1 MTATPYRMD
10 NKDIF
15 ELCSNNKIY
24 EIDLRTAIN
33 RDLLVPFEYFG
44 IYDQEVDY
52 EGISYQN
59 GKYNGK
65 ELEKALSTH
74 KRADL
79 IHNNYRKRSGKRT
92 LGFCSSIEHAKYMT
106 EYFNQQGVKAVT
118 VHSGADQGPYF
129 MERKEAV
136 KKLRQAEIEMIFAVD
151 IFNEGVDIPE
161 LDTVLFL
168 RPTESYVVFLQQ
180 LGRGLRKVERKE
192 KLKVLDFIGNY
203 KRAHYLP
210 LLLAG
215 ENPMEAD
222 NKRYQQAEE
231 FEYPEGCR
239 VNFDFQLL
247 DLFAEMKK
255 NDPLEERMK
264 NEYFRLKSEL
274 NRRPMRLDLYQGTDL
289 EIKKFLNSRYYDK
302 GYLRFLAEIDELTA
316 AEKSWFDTIA
326 EEFLVEIESTRMN
339 KLYKIPVLKA
349 LIKDGK
355 LRMKALIEEVG
366 QSFLNF
372 YHDNPRMQKDLDGKK
387 HQGWQQWDQQRFIKE
402 AEKNPVK
409 YLSKRKFFNYD
420 EVNKEFYLNQKL
432 EEFINQDL
440 TEHFK
445 DIVELRK
452 LKYYNRRLK

>member
-1 MTATPYRMD
+1 
-10 NKDIF
+10 
-15 ELCSNNKIY
+15 
-24 EIDLRTAIN
+24 
-33 RDLLVPFEYFG
+33 
-44 IYDQEVDY
+44 
-52 EGISYQN
+52 
-59 GKYNGK
+59 
-65 ELEKALSTH
+65 
-74 KRADL
+74 
-79 IHNNYRKRSGKRT
+79 
-92 LGFCSSIEHAKYMT
+92 MT
-106 EYFNQQGVKAVT
+106 EYFNQHGVKAVT

-264 NEYFRLKSEL
+264 NEFLRLK
-274 NRRPMRLDLYQGTDL
+274 
-289 EIKKFLNSRYYDK
+289 
-302 GYLRFLAEIDELTA
+302 
-316 AEKSWFDTIA
+316 
-326 EEFLVEIESTRMN
+326 
-339 KLYKIPVLKA
+339 
-349 LIKDGK
+349 
-355 LRMKALIEEVG
+355 
-366 QSFLNF
+366 NF
-372 YHDNPRMQKDLDGKK
+372 
-387 HQGWQQWDQQRFIKE
+387 
-402 AEKNPVK
+402 
-409 YLSKRKFFNYD
+409 
-420 EVNKEFYLNQKL
+420 
-432 EEFINQDL
+432 
-440 TEHFK
+440 
-445 DIVELRK
+445 
-452 LKYYNRRLK
+452 

>member
-1 MTATPYRMD
+1 MDEFHHAAADSYLNVLEYFEPEFLLGLTATPYRMD

-52 EGISYQN
+52 DQISYQN

-65 ELEKALSTH
+65 ELEEELYTH

-79 IHNNYRKRSGKRT
+79 IYNNYRKRAGKRT
-92 LGFCSSIEHAKYMT
+92 LGFCASIEHAKYMT
-106 EYFNQQGVKAVT
+106 EYFN
-118 VHSGADQGPYF
+118 
-129 MERKEAV
+129 
-136 KKLRQAEIEMIFAVD
+136 
-151 IFNEGVDIPE
+151 
-161 LDTVLFL
+161 
-168 RPTESYVVFLQQ
+168 
-180 LGRGLRKVERKE
+180 
-192 KLKVLDFIGNY
+192 
-203 KRAHYLP
+203 
-210 LLLAG
+210 
-215 ENPMEAD
+215 
-222 NKRYQQAEE
+222 QQAEE

-239 VNFDFQLL
+239 VNFDFKLL

-274 NRRPMRLDLYQGTDL
+274 NKRPMRLDLYQGSDL
-289 EIKKFLNSRYYDK
+289 EIKKFLNSRYYEK
-302 GYLRFLAEIDELTA
+302 GYLRFLAEIEELNKT
-316 AEKSWFDTIA
+316 EMSWLNTFA
-326 EEFLVEIESTRMN
+326 EEFLVELESTRMN

-349 LIKDGK
+349 LIKNGK
-355 LRMKALIEEVG
+355 LRMKVPIEEVG
-366 QSFLNF
+366 LSFMNF
-372 YHDNPRMQKDLDGKK
+372 YNDNPRMQKDLDGKR

-402 AEKNPVK
+402 AEKNPIK

-420 EVNKEFYLNQKL
+420 EVNKDFYLNQKL
-432 EEFINQDL
+432 EKFIGQDL
-440 TEHFK
+440 SEHFK